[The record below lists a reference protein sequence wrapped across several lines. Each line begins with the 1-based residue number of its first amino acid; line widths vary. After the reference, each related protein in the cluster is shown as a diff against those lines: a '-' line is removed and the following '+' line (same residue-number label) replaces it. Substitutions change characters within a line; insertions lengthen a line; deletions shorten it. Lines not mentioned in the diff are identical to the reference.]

1 MPNSL
6 FAIWHPAPVEE
17 KSTSVCPGDHFDH
30 GESVLEVQF
39 IDGMQQVHAISIE
52 GEDIGSSFVL
62 DLHVVTV
69 KIAEH
74 LE

>member
-1 MPNSL
+1 
-6 FAIWHPAPVEE
+6 
-17 KSTSVCPGDHFDH
+17 
-30 GESVLEVQF
+30 
-39 IDGMQQVHAISIE
+39 MQQVHAISIE